1 MIETKPSAPK
11 DSGSGVTKETLH
23 EALQAY
29 LGFDK
34 FKGNQEAIIQSV
46 LMGKDTFV
54 IMPTGGGKSLCY
66 QLPAI
71 MMEGT
76 ALIISPLI
84 ALMKNQVDSIR
95 GHSQE
100 DDIAHF
106 LNSSLSRVQARQV
119 KQDISDGK
127 TKLLF
132 VAPETLTKDEN
143 IEFFKNENISFVA
156 VDEAHCISEWGHD
169 FRPEYRRISVM
180 LDAIG
185 RDIPIIALTATATP
199 KVRVD
204 ILKNL
209 DMKQEN
215 EFMSS
220 FNRPNLYYEVR
231 PKGKKEQTI
240 KSIIQIIKDLHNQ
253 SGIIYVQSRKT
264 AEDIAKV
271 LVINGIKA
279 VAYHAGLDAKT
290 RSKAQD
296 DFLME
301 EVDVIVATIAFGMGI
316 DKPDVRFVI
325 HYDIPKSI
333 ENYYQETGRAGR
345 DGLEGR
351 CISFYSYNDIS
362 RLEKFL
368 RDKPVAER
376 EMSAQL
382 MQEMVAYAE
391 ATFCRR
397 RFLLHYFGEEYND
410 ENCGKMCDNCRHPRE
425 KVEVKTEMEQA
436 LKAIQDLNENYG
448 IKLLVD
454 FMLGNETKEM
464 KDYRHNKLELYGI
477 GKEKGDVFWSSVFRQ
492 AMLNNLVYKD
502 IEQYGLL
509 KLTDAGKDFI
519 KNPQPFQISINHN
532 FEEIIGDPEDQAA
545 KTAVLDEL
553 LMNLLKDLRKSIAKQ
568 RNVPPFII
576 FQDFSLEDMA
586 TQYPLTMEDM
596 TQITGV
602 SIGKAQRY
610 GKPFLD
616 LIAKYVEE
624 NDIDRP
630 TDFVV
635 KTVANKS
642 KVKVTIIQGI
652 DKKIPLTDIAKSN
665 QLSMDELFQELD
677 AIVVSG
683 TKVNLDYIIKESV
696 DENSREEIYSYFMS
710 AETDNPELAYKEL
723 KEDDIQWEEVLL
735 MRLKFLSEMAN

>member
-425 KVEVKTEMEQA
+425 KVEVKTEMQQA

-710 AETDNPELAYKEL
+710 AETDNPEIAYKEL